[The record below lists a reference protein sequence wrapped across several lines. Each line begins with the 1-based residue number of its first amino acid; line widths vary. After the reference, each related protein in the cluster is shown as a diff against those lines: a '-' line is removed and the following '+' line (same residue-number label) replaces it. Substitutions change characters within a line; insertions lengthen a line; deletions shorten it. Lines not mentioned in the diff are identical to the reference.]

1 MCKNR
6 KYWERKN
13 NVGSWREKFWRASLH
28 GNTLCAGWGKYG
40 HFRTLFWT
48 SYANVHREMEGC
60 TWEIFVIFRYENH
73 QFHFLLKKKKKEITA
88 LHRPEDQREVE
99 KGSWSLWHF
108 TKRHTHETGWS
119 EARMDLS
126 YVNQRPLSH

>member
-73 QFHFLLKKKKKEITA
+73 QFHFLLKKKKKKRSQHCIDLKTKGK
-88 LHRPEDQREVE
+88 LKREVDLCDILQRGTHM
-99 KGSWSLWHF
+99 KLVDQKQGWICLML
-108 TKRHTHETGWS
+108 TKDH
-119 EARMDLS
+119 
-126 YVNQRPLSH
+126 